1 MASWLVLVISSFGL
15 AVATFVPA
23 FKVLLPPALPFHPVF
38 HPPLPL
44 PPPAGFLH
52 PLPPFPMI
60 KKHFMYSN
68 VWKFPAHFGYYPP
81 HGPRNKKYRQFTGYP
96 TRIPAYRFA
105 QKFAYAPAPGPVA
118 SYYSPRGASTAPGVR
133 TAPVVSI
140 RPSASSQIA
149 GSQLTPSG
157 PITQGRRTRP
167 GGRRSGRILNQRQIR
182 PLAIR
187 PDFVTLPQPSVPK
200 ITLKKDPK
208 VKPLPKKA
216 LKDLSLGVPDVGK
229 LPKKILKNEVGP
241 SKNIDKQVTFM
252 QESNPALIM
261 GPTFSVS
268 NMRAVPDM
276 RMELPRATDVLFGS
290 NVIARDPIIQHPDA
304 FKNGKELNNKVVPSL
319 SLAKDIPA
327 HQGVI
332 DAVVGMSHG
341 TAKLSAKD
349 SGLNMIDLGIDK
361 GTFSAN
367 SFEKRKVNGADMYSV
382 KAKPSD
388 SLVSGVGHTLGSVGS
403 LRVPGTIDASKADY
417 SGRVLDQGAG
427 VDMGLLADVR
437 AVNFRDNVN
446 ANGNLGNIDI
456 GQTRLDAN
464 TLGLNMDVLGI
475 NVQPVASGIS
485 LAQAVDM
492 QGPAVHVDQL
502 TTGLG
507 PHSTNPDHKILGI
520 KGTIGSHNADV
531 GGMVRVVGQNNLV
544 GSVISNEHGRNN
556 DLHLMSSD
564 LKISDKSGV
573 NTFIDHKDVKLQAFV
588 DSHGVTRIL
597 NKKVNCFDEKLGIYV
612 KCD

>member
-23 FKVLLPPALPFHPVF
+23 FKVLLPPALPFHPVLP
-38 HPPLPL
+38 PPLPL
-44 PPPAGFLH
+44 PPPADFLH

-60 KKHFMYSN
+60 KKHFMHSK
-68 VWKFPAHFGYYPP
+68 VWKFPSHFGYYPP
-81 HGPRNKKYRQFTGYP
+81 HGPLKKRYRQFTGYP
-96 TRIPAYRFA
+96 TRNPAYRFA
-105 QKFAYAPAPGPVA
+105 QTFAYAPAPGPVA
-118 SYYSPRGASTAPGVR
+118 SYYSQRGSSTAPGVR

-140 RPSASSQIA
+140 RPSASRQIL
-149 GSQLTPSG
+149 GSQSTSSG
-157 PITQGRRTRP
+157 PISQRRRNRS
-167 GGRRSGRILNQRQIR
+167 GGRRSGRILSQRQIR

-200 ITLKKDPK
+200 IALKKDPK
-208 VKPLPKKA
+208 AKPLPKKA

-241 SKNIDKQVTFM
+241 SKNIDKQVTFI
-252 QESNPALIM
+252 QESNPALII
-261 GPTFSVS
+261 GPTLRVS
-268 NMRAVPDM
+268 NMRSVPDM

-290 NVIARDPIIQHPDA
+290 NVIARDPVIRHPDT
-304 FKNGKELNNKVVPSL
+304 FKNGNEVNNKVVPSL
-319 SLAKDIPA
+319 SLAKGLPA

-332 DAVVGMSHG
+332 DAIVGIPNEA
-341 TAKLSAKD
+341 AKLSAKD

-361 GTFSAN
+361 GTYSAN

-388 SLVSGVGHTLGSVGS
+388 SLVSGASHTLGSVGS
-403 LRVPGTIDASKADY
+403 LRIPGAIDAPKADY
-417 SGRVLDQGAG
+417 SGRVLGQTAG
-427 VDMGLLADVR
+427 VDMGLLTDAR
-437 AVNFRDNVN
+437 AVNFRHNVN
-446 ANGNLGNIDI
+446 TNGNLGNIDI

-485 LAQAVDM
+485 PPQAVDM
-492 QGPAVHVDQL
+492 PGPGVHVDQL
-502 TTGLG
+502 TVGLG
-507 PHSTNPDHKILGI
+507 PHNTKPDNKLLDI
-520 KGTIGSHNADV
+520 KDTIGSHNADV
-531 GGMVRVVGQNNLV
+531 GGMVRVIGQNNLV
-544 GSVISNEHGRNN
+544 DSVISNTYGRNN
-556 DLHLMSSD
+556 DLQLMGSD
-564 LKISDKSGV
+564 LKISDKAGV

-588 DSHGVTRIL
+588 DSYGVTRIL